1 MNDELLFILK
11 ILNKFDK
18 SFVIEKLNSSF
29 FENNN
34 SFYKYSKIVLFS
46 SSVCSNCL
54 FFVSF
59 SSFNENL
66 FFSKLNIIDEFS
78 NIFVFILFILFF
90 YY

>member
-29 FENNN
+29 FEDNN
-34 SFYKYSKIVLFS
+34 SFFKYSKIVLFS

-59 SSFNENL
+59 SSFNEIY
-66 FFSKLNIIDEFS
+66 FFLN
-78 NIFVFILFILFF
+78 
-90 YY
+90 